1 MQREI
6 KFDRVEDLIAE
17 LNARGITKVAF
28 SLVNEKRPRQ
38 VSENMLQVGSTV
50 KLEILA
56 YRDSTIFKCTLEQV
70 DIDLVLDKFTALGFE
85 ITRRSRNIT

>member
-6 KFDRVEDLIAE
+6 KFDRVEDLITE

-28 SLVNEKRPRQ
+28 SVINEKRPRQ
-38 VSENMLQVGSTV
+38 VSDNLLQVESTV

-56 YRDSTIFKCTLEQV
+56 YRDSTIFKCALEQV
-70 DIDLVLDKFTALGFE
+70 DIDRVRDNFAALGFE

>member
-28 SLVNEKRPRQ
+28 SVINEKRPRQ
-38 VSENMLQVGSTV
+38 VSDNLLQVESTV

-56 YRDSTIFKCTLEQV
+56 YRDSTIFKCALEQV
-70 DIDLVLDKFTALGFE
+70 DIGQVEDTFAALGFE